1 MYKHVGKKGV
11 PNKNTCSCKG
21 EGNRNG
27 TNAIS
32 EDGSE

>member
-21 EGNRNG
+21 GNRNG